1 MNNTFSISDETEL
14 TIEDVAFPVEIIAEP
29 STWAAKHYEERV
41 SILKSV
47 SDFLYGEP
55 DQDAGIFNIDLN
67 DPEVIG

>member
-1 MNNTFSISDETEL
+1 MNNIVITSEETEL
-14 TIEDVAFPVEIIAEP
+14 TFEDIAFPVEIVEEP
-29 STWAAKHYEERV
+29 SKWAAKTYDERV

-55 DQDAGIFNIDLN
+55 DQDSGIFNIDLN

>member
-1 MNNTFSISDETEL
+1 MNNIYSTSEEIEL
-14 TIEDVAFPVEIIAEP
+14 TYEDIAFPVEVATEP
-29 STWAAKHYEERV
+29 STWAAKPYDERV

-55 DQDAGIFNIDLN
+55 DQDVGIFNIDLN